1 MSVSVISN
9 CGAPVVINT
18 SSSAEPYTLPN
29 ATKTMLGGVKVGDNL
44 SVASGVL
51 SLPQAAYQTKGV
63 VSQAAPIDDVQ
74 TIAVTD
80 IQSAQDAIAAMG
92 TTLSE
97 LMQALRNAGV
107 LMKQD

>member
-9 CGAPVVINT
+9 CGAPVIIDT
-18 SSSAEPYTLPN
+18 SSSTEPYTLPN
-29 ATKTMLGGVKVGDNL
+29 ATKTTLGGVKVGDNL

-51 SLPQAAYQTKGV
+51 SVRQAEYESPGV
-63 VSQAAPIDDVQ
+63 VKMAMAVDDVQ
-74 TIAVTD
+74 TIDVTD
-80 IQSAQDAIAAMG
+80 IESAQAAIAAMG

-97 LMQALRNAGV
+97 LIQSLRNSGV

>member
-9 CGAPVVINT
+9 CGAPVIIDT
-18 SSSAEPYTLPN
+18 SSSTEPYALPN
-29 ATKTMLGGVKVGDNL
+29 ATKTTLGGVKVGDNL

-51 SLPQAAYQTKGV
+51 SVPQAEYESPGV
-63 VSQAAPIDDVQ
+63 VKMAMAVDDVQ
-74 TIAVTD
+74 TIDVTD
-80 IQSAQDAIAAMG
+80 IESAQAAIAAMG

-97 LMQALRNAGV
+97 LIQSLRNAGV